1 MRTRQRPALKKV
13 RRGMVHYAHN
23 TIGTKIAGLRAHAA
37 GENYGSPANIA
48 ALLLIGAYLHV
59 TKVNR
64 EPMFIRAAKA
74 VKIMEAA
81 EKTVAHDRLIWVS
94 DSDFHQ

>member
-1 MRTRQRPALKKV
+1 MKTRQRPALKKV

-23 TIGTKIAGLRAHAA
+23 TIGAKVFRARAA
-37 GENYGSPANIA
+37 GENYGNPANIA
-48 ALLLIGAYLHV
+48 ALHLIGAYLHV

-64 EPMFIRAAKA
+64 DPIFLRAAKA

-81 EKTVAHDRLIWVS
+81 EKLHAAERLLWVS
-94 DSDFHQ
+94 DSDFHQG

>member
-1 MRTRQRPALKKV
+1 MKTRQRPALKKV

-23 TIGTKIAGLRAHAA
+23 TIGSKVFRARAA
-37 GENYGSPANIA
+37 GHGYGSPANIS

-81 EKTVAHDRLIWVS
+81 EKTVDHDRLIWVS